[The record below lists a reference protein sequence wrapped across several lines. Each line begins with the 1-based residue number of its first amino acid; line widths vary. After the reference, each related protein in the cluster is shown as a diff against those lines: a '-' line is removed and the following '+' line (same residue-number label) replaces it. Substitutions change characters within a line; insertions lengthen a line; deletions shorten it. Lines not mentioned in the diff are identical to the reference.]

1 MFGIGSASWDFI
13 LAVSATINFIL
24 LKKIKWSIFSAIIAI
39 APIYTFIF
47 ILSVNAAGFQST
59 LIDFFSDIVFTV
71 IPAISRM
78 LLIIS
83 LFFLIRKG
91 IIKVLFKKN

>member
-13 LAVSATINFIL
+13 LAVSATIIFIL

-59 LIDFFSDIVFTV
+59 IIDFFSDILFAV
-71 IPAISRM
+71 IPSISRI

-83 LFFLIRKG
+83 LFYLIRER
-91 IIKVLFKKN
+91 IIKAFLKKH